1 MFLLNVLLFF
11 DVGGGELLLILI
23 AVFLLFGPSKFPE
36 IAKKMGEGVNK
47 IKQATDDI
55 KSEIDN
61 SSENLKLDEK
71 SFDFEENDERKHIEK
86 NNNDLKE

>member
-1 MFLLNVLLFF
+1 MFLLSVLLFF

-23 AVFLLFGPSKFPE
+23 AVFLLFGPSKFPD

-55 KSEIDN
+55 KNEIDN

-71 SFDFEENDERKHIEK
+71 SFDFEENDERKQIEK